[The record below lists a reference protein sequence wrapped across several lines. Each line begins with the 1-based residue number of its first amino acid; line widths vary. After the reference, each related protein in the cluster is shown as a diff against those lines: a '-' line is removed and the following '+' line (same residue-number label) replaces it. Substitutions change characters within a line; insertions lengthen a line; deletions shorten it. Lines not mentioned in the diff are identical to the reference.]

1 MSGLELRCGARLGRC
16 GMPDQPETLVGQYWP
31 RHGPYSPARAEA
43 ATSTVSELVR
53 YLNYATGQ
61 GSRQALRDAGDV
73 YAVVGGL
80 KAAAGGLE
88 QTLRQLGARTVAL
101 RDDPTLGHCRRR
113 GDRAAAR
120 TEAAGESLA
129 AARQAVVAL
138 YDALDAAQAHLASL
152 YHREESDDDGF

>member
-1 MSGLELRCGARLGRC
+1 MTDR
-16 GMPDQPETLVGQYWP
+16 PETLVGQYWP
-31 RHGPYSPARAEA
+31 RHGPYSPARAKT

-80 KAAAGGLE
+80 KAAADGLE

-101 RDDPTLGHCRRR
+101 RDDPTLGHCQRRE
-113 GDRAAAR
+113 DRTAAR
-120 TEAAGESLA
+120 AEAAAAGESLA

-138 YDALDAAQAHLASL
+138 CDALTAAQAHLAPL
-152 YHREESDDDGF
+152 YHREESPDDDGF